1 MLSLFAPLLAVLAF
15 SAAPESN
22 PVPGSIAPPANWSL
36 AGKVHEPKAKLDFK
50 VVQAPGKDTPKDS
63 PQWSVV
69 SFRGCDNMELKADL
83 RMPPGRGRKPAVI
96 VLGGDRKS
104 IAPLAFLVCR
114 KGYAVLSIDMA
125 GVGPRQ
131 EKDTPEL
138 KDLKPSHLMRY
149 GTQTIVDLRRCVDM
163 LTSRSDIDR
172 SRIAF
177 VGFSVGGT
185 VGARFF
191 VDDPRVKTAA
201 FVSEV
206 AGLPKFLSEGSFFN
220 IDETKGSD
228 PAVFME
234 MAKEVSEL
242 DPVNFL
248 SRAAGRPILLLHGDK
263 DEYVPT
269 SCFDS
274 FYNAAPNP
282 KKRIVMPGGHIP
294 NPFQMVGSVLEFL
307 DTNLAKP

>member
-1 MLSLFAPLLAVLAF
+1 
-15 SAAPESN
+15 
-22 PVPGSIAPPANWSL
+22 
-36 AGKVHEPKAKLDFK
+36 

-69 SFRGCDNMELKADL
+69 SFRGCDNMELNADL

-114 KGYAVLSIDMA
+114 KGYAVLTIDMA
-125 GVGPRQ
+125 GFGPRK
-131 EKDTPEL
+131 EEDAPEP

-149 GTQTIVDLRRCVDM
+149 GSQTIVDLRRCVDM
-163 LTSRSDIDR
+163 LTSRTDIDG

-201 FVSEV
+201 FVSAV
-206 AGLPKFLSEGSFFN
+206 ADLPKLLSQGSLFN
-220 IDETKGSD
+220 REEVRGID
-228 PAVFME
+228 PAVFMDL
-234 MAKEVSEL
+234 AKEVKEL
-242 DPVNFL
+242 DPVNYL
-248 SRAAGRPILLLHGDK
+248 SRAAGRPILLMHGDM
-263 DEYVPT
+263 DEYVPAA
-269 SCFDS
+269 CFDS

-282 KKRIVMPGGHIP
+282 KKRIVMKGGHIP
-294 NPFQMVGSVLEFL
+294 SPFDVVRSVLEFL